1 MKNGYYQCISRTLV
15 APCCMELHEMYS
27 PDEVKFIIRI
37 GEKRH
42 LSMYPEERTTRCGI
56 PLEGTDWEI
65 QTKGFTADLVAVV
78 GLSKRQDLL
87 ETYNPSDTQIRLDT
101 YCPSC
106 LDSLSECTPYWQP
119 ILDHPWQKKNDGF
132 SHLRSEVLVA
142 KLPRNHVLGWVTVK
156 TKPRQYTYQSG
167 ERGGLRWSRGALSRT
182 SSGGRGETKTS
193 WHPSRTYDTPMVY
206 ASSKNADIIAK
217 YLLDLKDGKKPDS
230 ISAELELHHSEDLF
244 LLCSRNEY
252 GTLHFCQFF
261 SFTPPPE
268 EVKVEILSAEDLE
281 TIYIKEIMPV
291 LEPLNDI
298 VKDES

>member
-1 MKNGYYQCISRTLV
+1 
-15 APCCMELHEMYS
+15 MELHEMYS

-37 GEKRH
+37 AGKRH
-42 LSMYPEERTTRCGI
+42 LSMYPEERNTRCGI

-65 QTKGFTADLVAVV
+65 KSKGFQGELRTVV
-78 GLSKRQDLL
+78 GLSNREDLL
-87 ETYNPSDTQIRLDT
+87 EMYNPSDSCFDLDA
-101 YCPSC
+101 YCSNC
-106 LDSLSECTPYWQP
+106 LDSLSEGNPYWQP
-119 ILDHPWQKKNDGF
+119 ILDHPWQKKGDSF
-132 SHLRSEVLVA
+132 SHLKKEVLVA

-167 ERGGLRWSRGALSRT
+167 GRGGFGWRRGALTKTGPGIS
-182 SSGGRGETKTS
+182 GETKTS

-206 ASSKNADIIAK
+206 ASSKNADIMAK
-217 YLLDLKDGKKPDS
+217 YLLDLKDEKKVDS

-244 LLCSRNEY
+244 LLCSRNEH
-252 GTLHFCQFF
+252 GFLHFCHFIT
-261 SFTPPPE
+261 FTPPPE
-268 EVKVEILSAEDLE
+268 EVKIEILSAEDLE